1 MLRTPTL
8 LLACAALGGLTACAR
23 DEEHVPASRLEPPRD
38 AQYLGVETRLLDNS
52 MVSFRVRMRGA
63 RGRED
68 VVAYARCAAAQYAL
82 IRGYSFAQHVR
93 TNVQTRGDVWEGDG
107 GFVISPDLPLG
118 LRNMDAEVI
127 VDDCRE
133 QDIPTV

>member
-1 MLRTPTL
+1 MPRSIHS
-8 LLACAALGGLTACAR
+8 LAFAAAACGSLAGCGEGEAAR
-23 DEEHVPASRLEPPRD
+23 SASPADRPE
-38 AQYLGVETRLLDNS
+38 YLGVDTRLLDDS
-52 MVSFRVRMRGA
+52 AVSFLVRMRGTND
-63 RGRED
+63 RRD

-93 TNVQTRGDVWEGDG
+93 TTTTRRGNVWEADG
-107 GFVISPDLPLG
+107 GFVISPDLPMG

-133 QDIPTV
+133 QGIPTV

>member
-1 MLRTPTL
+1 M
-8 LLACAALGGLTACAR
+8 ACAR
-23 DEEHVPASRLEPPRD
+23 DDAARAVLSPPD
-38 AQYLGVETRLLDNS
+38 GAEYLGVDTLLIDDTT
-52 MVSFRVRMRGA
+52 VAFLVRMRGA
-63 RGRED
+63 RDRAD

-93 TNVQTRGDVWEGDG
+93 TNVSRSGDVWSADG
-107 GFVISPDLPLG
+107 GFVISPDLPQG

-133 QDIPTV
+133 QGIPTV

>member
-1 MLRTPTL
+1 MLHA
-8 LLACAALGGLTACAR
+8 LLATVLLAVLCSGLMACAR
-23 DEEHVPASRLEPPRD
+23 DDAGRAALSPPD
-38 AQYLGVETRLLDNS
+38 GAEYLGVDTLLIDDS
-52 MVSFRVRMRGA
+52 TVAFLVRMRGA
-63 RGRED
+63 RDRAD

-93 TNVQTRGDVWEGDG
+93 TNVSRSGDVWSADG
-107 GFVISPDLPLG
+107 GFVISPDIPQG

-133 QDIPTV
+133 QGIPTV

>member
-1 MLRTPTL
+1 MARTVSS
-8 LLACAALGGLTACAR
+8 LALVGVACGGLMACGEGQAAR
-23 DEEHVPASRLEPPRD
+23 APVTPPSG
-38 AQYLGVETRLLDNS
+38 AQYLGVETRLLDAS
-52 MVSFRVRMRGA
+52 TVSFLVRMDGA
-63 RGRED
+63 RSRAD

-93 TNVQTRGDVWEGDG
+93 TNVTRRGAVLEADG
-107 GFVISPDLPLG
+107 GFVISADLPLG

-133 QDIPTV
+133 QGIPTV

>member
-1 MLRTPTL
+1 MLHA
-8 LLACAALGGLTACAR
+8 LLATALLAALCSGLMACAR
-23 DEEHVPASRLEPPRD
+23 DDAARAVLSPPD
-38 AQYLGVETRLLDNS
+38 GAEYLGVDTLLIDDTT
-52 MVSFRVRMRGA
+52 VAFLVRMRGA
-63 RGRED
+63 RDRAD

-93 TNVQTRGDVWEGDG
+93 TNVSRSGDVWSADG
-107 GFVISPDLPLG
+107 GFVISPDLPQG

-133 QDIPTV
+133 QGIPTV

>member
-1 MLRTPTL
+1 MVRGLHMAVLMLATS
-8 LLACAALGGLTACAR
+8 GGLMACAR
-23 DEEHVPASRLEPPRD
+23 DDAVRATLSPPDR
-38 AQYLGVETRLLDNS
+38 AEYLGVDTLLLDDRTVN
-52 MVSFRVRMRGA
+52 FLVRMRGA
-63 RGRED
+63 RDRAD

-93 TNVQTRGDVWEGDG
+93 TNVTRSGDVWSADG
-107 GFVISPDLPLG
+107 GFVISPDLPQG

-133 QDIPTV
+133 QGIPTV

>member
-1 MLRTPTL
+1 MAQTLPATLLMTALGSGLMGCAQDDAARAALSPPDRAEYLGVDTL
-8 LLACAALGGLTACAR
+8 LLDDST
-23 DEEHVPASRLEPPRD
+23 
-38 AQYLGVETRLLDNS
+38 
-52 MVSFRVRMRGA
+52 VSFLVRMRGA
-63 RGRED
+63 RDRAD

-93 TNVQTRGDVWEGDG
+93 TNITRSGNVWEGDG
-107 GFVISPDLPLG
+107 GFVISPDIPQG

-133 QDIPTV
+133 QGIPTV

>member
-1 MLRTPTL
+1 MAQSLPMAVLMLAACGVL
-8 LLACAALGGLTACAR
+8 MACAQDDAVRATLA
-23 DEEHVPASRLEPPRD
+23 PPER
-38 AQYLGVETRLLDNS
+38 AEYLGVDTRLLDAAT
-52 MVSFRVRMRGA
+52 VSFLVRMRGA
-63 RGRED
+63 RDRAD

-93 TNVQTRGDVWEGDG
+93 TNVTRSGDVWEGDG
-107 GFVISPDLPLG
+107 GFVISPDLPKG

-133 QDIPTV
+133 QGIPTV

>member
-1 MLRTPTL
+1 MMRAPF
-8 LLACAALGGLTACAR
+8 LLALSCAGLMACAER
-23 DEEHVPASRLEPPRD
+23 EERVAGMDLPRN
-38 AQYLGVETRLLDNS
+38 AQYLGVDTRLLDES
-52 MVSFRVRMRGA
+52 TVSVLVRMRGA
-63 RGRED
+63 RGRGD

-93 TNVQTRGDVWEGDG
+93 TTVQQRGDVWEGDG

-133 QDIPTV
+133 QGIPTV